1 MPVNPASPELAEA
14 AATLRELRRFNR
26 ELAERELVRGA
37 DARDEVHQAIERLA
51 EIGSSAGVL
60 ERAAETLGQSS
71 RFVRV
76 IVSQVRDDILLPH
89 SIWAKEDI
97 PAGLEE
103 RLKTIEVRLSYPL
116 VEAELAQRTGD
127 PVRVDAAGARAPAA
141 LTELLGWSSYV
152 VVPLRLDGDT
162 IGMIHAEAEAALELD
177 LEIAGIYAT
186 GLTAAFERAVLRE
199 MIEQHRLELRA
210 AVGWISDHLDHDFV
224 GFARAPGE
232 DEVQGARGEEVESL
246 TPREVE
252 VLDLVGR
259 GKTNAAI
266 AATLLVSESTVKFHV
281 KNILLKLGATS
292 RADAVAKNLRRH
304 G

>member
-14 AATLRELRRFNR
+14 AATLRELRRLDR
-26 ELAERELVRGA
+26 ELAERELVRDA

-76 IVSQVRDDILLPH
+76 IVSQVRLEVLLPH
-89 SIWAKEDI
+89 SIWARKGVE
-97 PAGLEE
+97 AGLEE
-103 RLKTIEVRLSYPL
+103 RLKATEVRLTYPL
-116 VEAELAQRTGD
+116 FEAEVAQRTGE
-127 PVRVDAAGARAPAA
+127 PVRVDAGSPRASAA
-141 LTELLGWSSYV
+141 LTALLGWSSYV
-152 VVPLRLDGDT
+152 VAPLRLDGDT
-162 IGMIHAEAEAALELD
+162 VGMLHAESKSPLELD

-186 GLTAAFERAVLRE
+186 GLAAAFERAVLRE
-199 MIEQHRLELRA
+199 MIEQHRSELRA
-210 AVGWISDHLDHDFV
+210 AIAWMSDHLDHDFV
-224 GFARAPGE
+224 GFARALGE

-246 TPREVE
+246 TRREVE

-266 AATLLVSESTVKFHV
+266 AATLLISESTVKFHV

-292 RADAVAKNLRRH
+292 RTDAVAKHLRRD